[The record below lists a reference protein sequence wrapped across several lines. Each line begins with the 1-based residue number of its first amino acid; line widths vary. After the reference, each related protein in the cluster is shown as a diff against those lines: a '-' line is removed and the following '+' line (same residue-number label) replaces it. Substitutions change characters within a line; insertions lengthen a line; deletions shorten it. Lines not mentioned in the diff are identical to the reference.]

1 MTLQKLGFADK
12 NEAASLSNEDVVNQI
27 NKKLLEIFGV
37 NSKEEISNIESKEIL
52 AKLDSVFKIRE
63 DNQPN
68 VDYPVSKGR
77 NLDNFILYI
86 KETKSSKHLL
96 HNWLTFLNSNSF

>member
-77 NLDNFILYI
+77 HLDIFILYI
-86 KETKSSKHLL
+86 KEKSLI
-96 HNWLTFLNSNSF
+96 NYFYITR